1 MTPLSHVVWK
11 RALKLA
17 RNAAFMATLGIMTA
31 RAVDMPPPKS
41 AADDE
46 DGAIPRSFNAEDF
59 QALMTNSPFTRTL
72 GVSDS
77 VILTGIAHFD
87 GDVFATLLDTK
98 TMESQV
104 VSRTPNFQGWQLVGV
119 TGDPERI
126 QTWTARIQISGGEI
140 VSIRY
145 QKPPAKIVRKSS
157 GGNSGS
163 GRSSVGSSAD
173 NPPLSKSQVEE
184 AKNAAVNYREGFSSD
199 GYPQKPPA
207 EMVGKLSRLS
217 VSQREDINKQML
229 GLRNR
234 GLGLDE
240 RRKIYENLVDRSI
253 QGR

>member
-11 RALKLA
+11 PVLKLA
-17 RNAAFMATLGIMTA
+17 RRAAVTATLCIMMA
-31 RAVDMPPPKS
+31 RAADMPPPKTVV
-41 AADDE
+41 ADD
-46 DGAIPRSFNAEDF
+46 DGAIPNSFSTEDF

-104 VSRTPNFQGWQLVGV
+104 VSQTPNFQGWQLVGV
-119 TGDPERI
+119 AGDPERI
-126 QTWTARIQISGGEI
+126 QTWTARIQISGGEV

-145 QKPPAKIVRKSS
+145 QKPPAKIARKSS
-157 GGNSGS
+157 GGGSGS
-163 GRSSVGSSAD
+163 GRSSVGSSSD
-173 NPPLSKSQVEE
+173 TPPLSKSQVEE

-240 RRKIYENLVDRSI
+240 RRKIYENLVDRSL